1 MIAALAAAL
10 LLLTGTAHAGT
21 SLRPLQQ
28 ERLRADASAAAA
40 DSEHDTQR
48 RNVRERSTDLDAA
61 TAQLAAARTPDGL
74 DEKKLAAAMDA
85 LARAKAAYDATVAR
99 ERATMVGA
107 VQAEAAARAARQTL
121 TDAVTQWSA
130 EGEALVRAAVHAA
143 AGDIVRS
150 PRDHAACLDQDCSPI
165 SAREHAA
172 LVLIGAVGPA
182 FDPKAW
188 PAEAGQDMTLLPPA
202 IAQRT
207 LMRTLRDAVATAT
220 KAAQEAKDAAA
231 QQQASVAAMQ
241 SDRSAALQALLDAY
255 FRPTPGGHAQ
265 EVIAQAADAYTA
277 AARKAEPPTDAIT
290 DKPSTAKKAA
300 EEHRDTLLAF
310 FGDAGRATQRAALL
324 AGRGAVLTA
333 SGTAL
338 AVCRAKACA
347 PTSGLE
353 AAAFV
358 VIGAAMPGAE
368 KPLADVVDLTADRR
382 WVFRLPQ

>member
-21 SLRPLQQ
+21 ALRPLQQ

-40 DSEHDTQR
+40 DSEHDIQR

-61 TAQLAAARTPDGL
+61 TAQLVAARTPDGL

-85 LARAKAAYDATVAR
+85 LARAKAAYDAAVAR
-99 ERATMVGA
+99 ERAAMVGG
-107 VQAEAAARAARQTL
+107 VQAEAGARAARQAL

-130 EGEALVRAAVHAA
+130 EGEALVHAAVHAA
-143 AGDIVRS
+143 AGDVVRS

-172 LVLIGAVGPA
+172 LVVIGAV
-182 FDPKAW
+182 DPREW
-188 PAEAGQDMTLLPPA
+188 PADAAQEMALLSPA
-202 IAQRT
+202 TAQRT
-207 LMRTLRDAVATAT
+207 IMRTLREAATAAA
-220 KAAQEAKDAAA
+220 KAAQEEKDTTAR
-231 QQQASVAAMQ
+231 QQASLVATQ

-265 EVIAQAADAYTA
+265 EVIVQAADAYTQ
-277 AARKAEPPTDAIT
+277 AARKAAPPADAT
-290 DKPSTAKKAA
+290 EDKTSAAKKAA
-300 EEHRDTLLAF
+300 EARRDAMLAF

-333 SGTAL
+333 SGTSL
-338 AVCRAKACA
+338 AVCRAKVCA

-368 KPLADVVDLTADRR
+368 KPLADVVELTADRR
-382 WVFRLPQ
+382 WVFRLPE